1 MASGTLDPAA
11 FERLWEATRVA
22 YNAAID
28 TDDPDAVLDLIDTW
42 IECWRGVETIP
53 QAQRVLQLALP
64 GTVWA
69 RDEIEAMAYADSLA
83 DLASRCESPDSVG
96 IVRMLTEAYS
106 NVAEATSTPEL
117 TRQAADA
124 AGCFAARLL
133 IPDEVVDAELARALR
148 NLAVDVDELASRLEL
163 ATWLRE
169 LSGRQLE
176 PVCSIDEHLSVA
188 LVCLS
193 RSLGR
198 GSDQHLAL
206 VHELAALHHRW
217 PLSLRIAGDYVGE
230 TWNAYVCGGLDEPP
244 VELLERFETIRA
256 HLPQVNENIE
266 RALSYLRGELE

>member
-1 MASGTLDPAA
+1 MASRTIEPAA
-11 FERLWEATRVA
+11 FERLWEAMRAA

-28 TDDPDAVLDLIDTW
+28 TDEPEAVLELIDMW
-42 IECWRGVETIP
+42 IECWRGVDPIP
-53 QAQRVLQLALP
+53 EGARVLQLALP
-64 GTVWA
+64 GTFWA
-69 RDEIEAMAYADSLA
+69 RDELEAAAYAEALV
-83 DLASRCESPDSVG
+83 DLGRRCESPDDVA
-96 IVRMLTEAYS
+96 IVRALTEAYA
-106 NVAEATSTPEL
+106 NVAETTSTPER

-124 AGCFAARLL
+124 AGICAARLTH
-133 IPDEVVDAELARALR
+133 PDPVVDAELARALR
-148 NLAVDVDELASRLEL
+148 NLAVDLDELSSRVEI

-198 GSDQHLAL
+198 GNAEHLGI

-244 VELLERFETIRA
+244 VELLERFETIRSS
-256 HLPQVNENIE
+256 LPQLNDNIE
-266 RALSYLRGELE
+266 RALHYLRGELD